1 MNKLELLAALAPEIK
16 AVEVKALGATLRFK
30 VLTGRARDTL
40 YSNAVANADTSHY
53 EASLV
58 AASVVDADGLP
69 LFSPED
75 VETLRDSNSTLL
87 TELAGA
93 AMAVNKLG
101 PDAEAA
107 AVKN

>member
-1 MNKLELLAALAPEIK
+1 MNKFELLAALAPEIK
-16 AVEVKALGATLRFK
+16 EVEIKALGTKLRFK
-30 VLTGRARDTL
+30 VLTGRARDAL

-58 AASVVDADGLP
+58 AASVVEEDHLP
-69 LFSPED
+69 MFSPED
-75 VETLRDSNSTLL
+75 IETLRDSNATLL

-101 PDAEAA
+101 ADAEAA